1 VKSLKSKVILNI
13 SLKEFTS
20 ALMDT
25 FKAFIRDYILILI
38 RARSVIKVLKKLLF
52 LIKKLKRLKV
62 FNYY

>member
-20 ALMDT
+20 ALADT
-25 FKAFIRDYILILI
+25 FKVFIRDYILILI